1 MIFHSS
7 DEVEVTRCTSFEKK
21 NSFFLLFLS
30 RLAAAAPTGPLVW
43 DPPYAEG
50 VPVKKK
56 KN

>member
-56 KN
+56 K